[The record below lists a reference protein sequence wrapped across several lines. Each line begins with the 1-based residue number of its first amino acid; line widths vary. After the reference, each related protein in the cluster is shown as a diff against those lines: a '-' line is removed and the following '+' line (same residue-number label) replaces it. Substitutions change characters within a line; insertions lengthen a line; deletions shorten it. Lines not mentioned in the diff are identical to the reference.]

1 MDPATRS
8 PSRQHRLVGSA
19 LVVLGAALILVE
31 LSKAL
36 YVLAGTLLVVA
47 VVWPMLRAKVRSSS
61 RAKKQI
67 TLAATVAIGFWI
79 CTTTALRFA
88 ESGET
93 GEGNGAVSLVSVN
106 PWGGEMSARDLMI
119 HGVGS
124 TIALALLAQGLL
136 LLVKTDF
143 RRRRRTSRTSGKD
156 PASSVAAQAV
166 GLGDSP

>member
-1 MDPATRS
+1 
-8 PSRQHRLVGSA
+8 VFF
-19 LVVLGAALILVE
+19 E
-31 LSKAL
+31 LSRAL

-61 RAKKQI
+61 RVRKQI
-67 TLAATVAIGFWI
+67 TLAAAVAIGFWI

-88 ESGET
+88 DSGGT
-93 GEGNGAVSLVSVN
+93 GEGSGAVSLVNVN

-136 LLVKTDF
+136 LVLKTDS

-156 PASSVAAQAV
+156 PALSVAAQAV
-166 GLGDSP
+166 E

>member
-1 MDPATRS
+1 MDRATRS

-19 LVVLGAALILVE
+19 LIVLGAVFTLVE

-61 RAKKQI
+61 RVRKQI
-67 TLAATVAIGFWI
+67 TLAAAVAIGFWI

-88 ESGET
+88 DSGDT
-93 GEGNGAVSLVSVN
+93 GGGNGAVSLVSVN

-124 TIALALLAQGLL
+124 TIALAVLAQGLL
-136 LLVKTDF
+136 LVVKMES
-143 RRRRRTSRTSGKD
+143 RRRRRSSRSSPKD
-156 PASSVAAQAV
+156 SASDLATQAV